1 MYHIDRIRYISQE
14 FNPVMGI
21 IPGTPIGRDLRR
33 VKHVIAVGGI
43 FTHRTPADKQFVLEQ
58 AFANPGIS
66 LLPTGPQFIVD
77 EQYLLYAVGVLGQ
90 KYSDACLNFAR
101 RQFRID

>member
-1 MYHIDRIRYISQE
+1 
-14 FNPVMGI
+14 MGI

-43 FTHRTPADKQFVLEQ
+43 FTHRTPKEKLYVLEQ
-58 AFANPGIS
+58 SFANPGIS
-66 LLPTGPQFIVD
+66 LLPAEPHFIVD

-101 RQFRID
+101 LQFKIDKEGE